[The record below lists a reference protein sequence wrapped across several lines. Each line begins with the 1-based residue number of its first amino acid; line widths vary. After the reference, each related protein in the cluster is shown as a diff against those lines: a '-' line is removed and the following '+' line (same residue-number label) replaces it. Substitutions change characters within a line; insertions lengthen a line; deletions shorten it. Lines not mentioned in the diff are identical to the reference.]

1 MEGLVRVLVVGG
13 SGYVGSHAVREL
25 AAAGHEV
32 VIYDNL
38 STGFRSLSDGFE
50 LVEGDIGD
58 TAKLSQYLKNAD
70 AVMHFAASAYVGE
83 SVSNPRKYFH
93 NNVELAL
100 KLLDAVLASSVRILV
115 FSSTCATYGV
125 PRELPITEDSPQAPV
140 NPYGATKLFFEH
152 ALSAYAGS
160 HGLRSAAL
168 RYFNAAGALATG
180 EIGELH
186 DPETHLIPLA
196 LKAIVG
202 TKPPLTVFGRD
213 LDTPDGTCVRD
224 FIHVTDL
231 GSAHVKALDYL
242 AQGGDSV
249 RLNLGTG
256 KGTSILELLATIKRV
271 TGRDVPHHFAEA
283 RVGDPPVLYADPTKA
298 RVVLGWIAQ
307 AGLEEIIRTA
317 WNWELKLARQ

>member
-1 MEGLVRVLVVGG
+1 MRVLVVGG

>member
-1 MEGLVRVLVVGG
+1 MRVLVVGG

-38 STGFRSLSDGFE
+38 STGHRSLSDGFP
-50 LVEGDIGD
+50 LVVGDIGD
-58 TAKLSQYLKNAD
+58 TARLAEYLRNTD

-83 SVSNPRKYFH
+83 SMSNPRKYFH

-100 KLLDAVLASSVRILV
+100 RLLDAVLASGVRTLV

-125 PRELPITEDSPQAPV
+125 PKELPITEDSPQAPV

-152 ALSAYAGS
+152 ALAAYAGS
-160 HGLRSAAL
+160 DSLRYAAL
-168 RYFNAAGALATG
+168 RYFNAAGAIASG
-180 EIGELH
+180 EIGEIH

-196 LKAIVG
+196 LKAVLG
-202 TKPPLTVFGRD
+202 TRPPLTVFGRD

-231 GSAHVKALDYL
+231 GSAHVKAIDHL
-242 AQGGDSV
+242 ANGGDSL

-256 KGTSILELLATIKRV
+256 KGTSILQLLETIRKV
-271 TGRDVPHHFAEA
+271 TGKEVPHRFAEA
-283 RVGDPPVLYADPTKA
+283 RAGDPPVLYADPGKA
-298 RVVLGWIAQ
+298 RQILGWTTQ
-307 AGLEEIIRTA
+307 ADLEEIIETA
-317 WNWELKLARQ
+317 WKWELKLARN